1 MTWHIRRI
9 ENNYAWS
16 CLYRLIHREG
26 ERERECVAR
35 MGFIYRIRAFSCMT
49 MEARWWY
56 IGQNPNAGQWRAHG
70 TTKCQP
76 ACCAQGAWVWVHK
89 ITHQWMIWK
98 WSERNTLMNS
108 MLGASARSPSQ
119 RPLRNRIRCG
129 AHMLSWNLTLKSAR
143 FDRNMFIHFQCLPMA
158 SEPIP
163 RKRFVNVCWEC
174 NMQYMNKFPKFEQ
187 PNKIHDFT

>member
-1 MTWHIRRI
+1 MYD
-9 ENNYAWS
+9 NGS
-16 CLYRLIHREG
+16 SL
-26 ERERECVAR
+26 VV
-35 MGFIYRIRAFSCMT
+35 
-49 MEARWWY
+49 
-56 IGQNPNAGQWRAHG
+56 GQNPNAGQWRAHG

-76 ACCAQGAWVWVHK
+76 ACCAQGAWVWVTHK

-108 MLGASARSPSQ
+108 MLGASARSPSL

-143 FDRNMFIHFQCLPMA
+143 FDPNMFIHVQCFPMA

-163 RKRFVNVCWEC
+163 RKRRVNVCPEC
-174 NMQYMNKFPKFEQ
+174 NMQYMNQFPKFEQ
-187 PNKIHDFT
+187 PNKIT